1 MICGSAVIHQQSS
14 RRIAKGKGPLFDT
27 SIPNVMDDPYDL
39 VLCLFV
45 LVIAAV
51 MLVAGELYL
60 VNRPDPSAVNTAS
73 PRVIGL
79 SIK

>member
-1 MICGSAVIHQQSS
+1 MVIDQQPS

-60 VNRPDPSAVNTAS
+60 ANRPDPPAVNTVR
-73 PRVIGL
+73 PRVIG
-79 SIK
+79 SSVK

>member
-1 MICGSAVIHQQSS
+1 
-14 RRIAKGKGPLFDT
+14 
-27 SIPNVMDDPYDL
+27 MDHPYDL

-60 VNRPDPSAVNTAS
+60 VDRSDHQLIRYT
-73 PRVIGL
+73 RVIGA
-79 SIK
+79 SVK